1 MWFSCSASVV
11 TLALPVF
18 PEEIFSC
25 GCVLAF
31 LQTFHAN
38 PHDRSVAEP
47 RQEIAEVMPEVG
59 GVTG

>member
-18 PEEIFSC
+18 PEETSC

-31 LQTFHAN
+31 LQTFDAN
-38 PHDRSVAEP
+38 PHDKCMSEP